1 MDLIML
7 TFFAAKERTLK
18 DWVTVIK
25 GADSRFNVAYANSIS
40 GPPSNIIDVT
50 WSD

>member
-7 TFFAAKERTLK
+7 TFFAARERTLK
-18 DWVTVIK
+18 DWTSIIRE
-25 GADSRFNVAYANSIS
+25 ADSRFDISYANSDY

-50 WSD
+50 WRG